1 MLIKKVSAFGY
12 YKYNLERG
20 FSNRTIFTDAGNRVR
35 QVYTMNDIKIEG
47 VSIQWFG
54 NSGFLLEGDGK
65 KIYIDP
71 YQIGEEPAFDDKA
84 DILLITHEHFDH
96 CSPEDI
102 RKVRRSDSTTL
113 IPESCSLEFKGDA
126 RRVEE
131 GDILADGLEIKGVRI
146 EVVPAYNLDKPYH
159 PRGLGVG
166 YIIELGGLRI
176 YHAGDCDFFP
186 EMETFSADIALLP
199 IGGTYTMDEEE
210 AASAAAVISPKVV
223 IPMHYGIPGEIDGN
237 PERFKALVHSKNPN
251 INVIILDS

>member
-1 MLIKKVSAFGY
+1 V
-12 YKYNLERG
+12 YNVNG
-20 FSNRTIFTDAGNRVR
+20 VT
-35 QVYTMNDIKIEG
+35 IEG
-47 VSIQWFG
+47 VSINWLG

-71 YQIGEEPAFDDKA
+71 YLIDKEPAFDDKA

-102 RKVRRSDSTTL
+102 RKVRRSDTTTL
-113 IPESCSLEFKGDA
+113 IPENCSLEFRGDA
-126 RRVEE
+126 RRVAE

-166 YIIELGGLRI
+166 YIVELGGSRI

-210 AASAAAVISPKVV
+210 AASAAAVISPSFV
-223 IPMHYGIPGEIDGN
+223 IPMHYGYSEGMDGD
-237 PERFKALVHSKNPN
+237 PERFKALVHSKNPD
-251 INVIILDS
+251 IKVIILDS

>member
-1 MLIKKVSAFGY
+1 
-12 YKYNLERG
+12 
-20 FSNRTIFTDAGNRVR
+20 
-35 QVYTMNDIKIEG
+35 MNDIKIEG
-47 VSIQWFG
+47 VTIQWFG

>member
-1 MLIKKVSAFGY
+1 
-12 YKYNLERG
+12 
-20 FSNRTIFTDAGNRVR
+20 
-35 QVYTMNDIKIEG
+35 MNSVKIEG

-54 NSGFLLEGDGK
+54 NSCFLLEGDGK

-71 YQIGEEPAFDDKA
+71 YQIGAEPTFDDKA

-96 CSPEDI
+96 CSPADI
-102 RKVRRSDSTTL
+102 RKVRRSDTTTL
-113 IPESCSLEFKGDA
+113 IPESCSLEFRGDA
-126 RRVEE
+126 RRVAE
-131 GDILADGLEIKGVRI
+131 GDILADGLEIKGIRI

-186 EMETFSADIALLP
+186 EMETFSADIVLLP

-210 AASAAAVISPKVV
+210 AASAVAVISPRFV
-223 IPMHYGIPGEIDGN
+223 IPMHYGYSEGMDGD
-237 PERFKALVHSKNPN
+237 PERFKALVHSKNPD